1 MCVKAQD
8 EGYQKMTHRGGVNAV
23 GFFPL
28 CKSHS
33 LKCHD
38 FGSGS
43 CNLEQKTSGGNTDWR
58 INFFFI
64 LKRDSWWVLPPL
76 PAAAFSSHQ
85 ESAEYS
91 EQKFRAVWSNLGWSL
106 STRKRC
112 RLLVPAWPAVGNT
125 SEHRAS
131 FLHKR
136 YLEKPAPDPP
146 RSVPLAPACRGELTV
161 LPAPPFSPQCSPVCD
176 CSTPQS
182 SCKAPVPKWNKLCYG
197 KRKSAFGH
205 WFYTASTNHG
215 LFL

>member
-1 MCVKAQD
+1 MLWDSFLCVSHTHSNV
-8 EGYQKMTHRGGVNAV
+8 MTLVLVHVIWSKRHQEAT
-23 GFFPL
+23 L
-28 CKSHS
+28 TEE
-33 LKCHD
+33 L
-38 FGSGS
+38 
-43 CNLEQKTSGGNTDWR
+43 
-58 INFFFI
+58 IFFFI

-91 EQKFRAVWSNLGWSL
+91 KQKFRAVWSNLGWSL
-106 STRKRC
+106 GTRKRC
-112 RLLVPAWPAVGNT
+112 RLLVPAWSAVGNT
-125 SEHRAS
+125 SEYRAS

-176 CSTPQS
+176 CSTPES

-197 KRKSAFGH
+197 KRKSGFGH

>member
-1 MCVKAQD
+1 
-8 EGYQKMTHRGGVNAV
+8 MTHRGGVNAV

-76 PAAAFSSHQ
+76 PAAALSSHR

-106 STRKRC
+106 DTRKRR
-112 RLLVPAWPAVGNT
+112 RLLVPAWSAVGNT

-146 RSVPLAPACRGELTV
+146 RSVPLAPACRGELPV
-161 LPAPPFSPQCSPVCD
+161 LPAPPFPPQCSPVCD
-176 CSTPQS
+176 CSTPRAPARPLFQNGTNYAMVKENLVLDIDFTQHQIIMAS
-182 SCKAPVPKWNKLCYG
+182 SFNTKHVSSWL
-197 KRKSAFGH
+197 SFV
-205 WFYTASTNHG
+205 
-215 LFL
+215 